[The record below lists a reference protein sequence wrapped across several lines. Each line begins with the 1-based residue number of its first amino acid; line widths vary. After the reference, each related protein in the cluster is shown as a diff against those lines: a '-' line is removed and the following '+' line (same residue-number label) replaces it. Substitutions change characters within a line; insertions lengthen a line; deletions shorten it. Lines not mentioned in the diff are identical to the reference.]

1 MSAVIIDRDIIHYEV
16 LGRGRP
22 LILLHGWVGSWRYW
36 IPVMQAASLA
46 YRTYAI
52 DLFGFGDTAKDRQR
66 YSLEEQS
73 KLVGKFLEQMGIGRV
88 ALLGHG
94 LGGLVALMYSA
105 QNPDIVDRVMAVSC
119 PLEAESVSARLK
131 TGSPLGLA
139 EWLLDRNSLTEPALA
154 DAPKADS
161 MALTTSFEVLP
172 QVNGLRLM
180 NQAPQTA
187 CLLVYGEKDPAV
199 SPPGSDALA
208 GLPQHAQAVL
218 FAESGHFPMLDES
231 SRFNRLLS
239 DFLALSSGETPRNL
253 QLKDE
258 WKRRVR

>member
-1 MSAVIIDRDIIHYEV
+1 MSVVIIDRNIIHYEV

-22 LILLHGWVGSWRYW
+22 LILIHGWVGSWRYW
-36 IPVMQAASLA
+36 IPVMQAASLS

-73 KLVGKFLEQMGIGRV
+73 QLVGKFLDQMGIGRV

-94 LGGLVALMYSA
+94 LGGVVALMHTA
-105 QNPDIVDRVMAVSC
+105 QNPNIVDRVMAVSC
-119 PLEAESVSARLK
+119 PLEAEAVSARLK

-139 EWLLDRNSLTEPALA
+139 EWLLDRNTLTEPALV

-161 MALTTSFEVLP
+161 MALATSFEALSRM
-172 QVNGLRLM
+172 NGLQLM
-180 NQAPQTA
+180 SQAPQTA
-187 CLLVYGEKDPAV
+187 CLLVYGDKDPAV
-199 SPPGSDALA
+199 SPPDSDALA
-208 GLPQHAQAVL
+208 GLPQQAQAVS

-231 SRFNRLLS
+231 SRFNRLLG
-239 DFLALSSGETPRNL
+239 DFLALASGETPRNL
-253 QLKDE
+253 QLKEE